1 MKRKRFEGLLFRN
14 TVAVALPAMAVFL
27 VLVFMFIRY
36 PILDKVHS
44 YRVKGVLKL
53 PDEFSLLYA
62 DGTVNVI
69 ADVKDLTYSGLDYY
83 ENGELKASYYYTYY
97 DETIQFFLI
106 KTETP
111 RKHIDSISI
120 KGKIVKDG
128 MRTESILTQ
137 LALEGKL
144 PPELF
149 TGMASEYILSEPD
162 YPHVYIWTIYIVFA
176 APIVINLMI
185 ILYLLFSWA
194 NPSIHSQARQLAT
207 YGEIDAVIED
217 IDREL
222 EEELVFKKNN
232 IFVTKNYLVVSY
244 FAKTDVV
251 KLDMVK
257 YISKNLAE
265 KKSRGRREVY
275 CLTLSDPDTLF
286 YEVYFSSERLVDD
299 VIDYIESVKDIT
311 HDARTEEDDA
321 GQRENKEVQL

>member
-14 TVAVALPAMAVFL
+14 TVAIALPAMAVFL

-36 PILDKVHS
+36 PILDKVHN
-44 YRVKGVLKL
+44 YHIKGIIRL

-62 DGTVNVI
+62 DGSVNVV

-97 DETIQFFLI
+97 DEMIQFFLV
-106 KTETP
+106 KTTKP
-111 RKHIDSISI
+111 KSHIDSISL
-120 KGKIVKDG
+120 KGKIIKDG

-137 LALEGKL
+137 LAMEGKL

-162 YPHVYIWTIYIVFA
+162 YPYVYIWTIYIVFA
-176 APIVINLMI
+176 APILVNLMI

-194 NPSIHSQARQLAT
+194 NPSMHSQAKQLAA
-207 YGEIDAVIED
+207 YGEIDEVIED

-222 EEELVFKKNN
+222 EEELIFKKNN
-232 IFVTKNYLVVSY
+232 IFVTSNYLVVSY

-257 YISKNLAE
+257 YISNNLSE
-265 KKSRGRREVY
+265 EKSRGRKKVY
-275 CLTLSDPDTLF
+275 CVTLSNPDALF
-286 YEVYFSSERLVDD
+286 YEVYFSSERLADD
-299 VIDYIESVKDIT
+299 VTEYIKSIIDSDGENQEV
-311 HDARTEEDDA
+311 H
-321 GQRENKEVQL
+321 RENKVDEDEFF

>member
-1 MKRKRFEGLLFRN
+1 MNRKRFEGLLFRN

-36 PILDKVHS
+36 PILDKVQNYH
-44 YRVKGVLKL
+44 VKGILKL
-53 PDEFSLLYA
+53 PDEFSLLFA

-97 DETIQFFLI
+97 DETIQFFLV
-106 KTETP
+106 KTKTP
-111 RKHIDSISI
+111 ERHIDSISI
-120 KGKIVKDG
+120 KGKIIKDG
-128 MRTESILTQ
+128 VRTESILTQ
-137 LALEGKL
+137 LAMQSKL

-162 YPHVYIWTIYIVFA
+162 YPHAYIWTIYIVFA

-194 NPSIHSQARQLAT
+194 NPSLHSQARQLAA
-207 YGEIDAVIED
+207 YGDIDEVIED

-222 EEELVFKKNN
+222 SEELVFKKNN
-232 IFVTKNYLVVSY
+232 IFVTKNYLVVGY
-244 FAKTDVV
+244 FVKTDVV
-251 KLDMVK
+251 KLDKVR
-257 YISKNLAE
+257 YISKNLSE
-265 KKSRGRREVY
+265 KRSRHGKEVY
-275 CLTLSDPDTLF
+275 CLTLSNPDTLF

-299 VIDYIESVKDIT
+299 VIDYIENLIDDGRDT
-311 HDARTEEDDA
+311 AEEIDR
-321 GQRENKEVQL
+321 GSE